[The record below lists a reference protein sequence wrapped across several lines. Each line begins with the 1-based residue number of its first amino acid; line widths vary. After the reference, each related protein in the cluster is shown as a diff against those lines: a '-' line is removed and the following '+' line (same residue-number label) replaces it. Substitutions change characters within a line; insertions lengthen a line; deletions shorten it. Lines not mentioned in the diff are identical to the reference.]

1 VIGQFCEVEVIMY
14 MVGNFSVETS
24 ITYMEGGVKNMKQ
37 VLTISEAAERLGI
50 TYQTAYKWAERGE
63 LPTVRVAGRRRVP
76 VAALDEIL
84 RRWNDQALSAVEQAR

>member
-1 VIGQFCEVEVIMY
+1 MIGQFCEVEVIMY